1 MKKENNA
8 IVITS
13 IIAGVVL
20 LIAILYLFVFNSVI
34 SPSTGNSVTVEGIST
49 IKAMPDLISVY
60 ITIESKGATSSEAT
74 TANTQIY
81 EDLVEE
87 MIIAG
92 FEEDDLT
99 TESFSVYENVYW
111 ENGKE
116 KTDGYIAYHSLKVEL
131 TSEKMSEVSSVVNAG
146 INSGAEISYINFELS
161 QASQSAY
168 KAEALKLASEDAK
181 IKAGAIASGFDME
194 VGKILSIQTSDFGYY
209 PWNVYTAKGA
219 SISEDSVTARETAIT
234 INPSEEEITASVTAT
249 FRIK

>member
-20 LIAILYLFVFNSVI
+20 LIAILCLFVFSSVI
-34 SPSTGNSVTVEGIST
+34 SPSTGNSVTVEGISN

-74 TANTQIY
+74 TANTQTY

-87 MIIAG
+87 MMIAG
-92 FEEDDLT
+92 FEENDLT

-146 INSGAEISYINFELS
+146 VNAGAEISYINFELS
-161 QASQSAY
+161 QASQNKY

-194 VGKILSIQTSDFGYY
+194 VGKILSIQTSNFGYY
-209 PWNVYTAKGA
+209 PWNVYSAKGG
-219 SISEDSVTARETAIT
+219 SISEDSIAAQETAIT
-234 INPSEEEITASVTAT
+234 INPSEEEITASITAT
-249 FRIK
+249 FKLK